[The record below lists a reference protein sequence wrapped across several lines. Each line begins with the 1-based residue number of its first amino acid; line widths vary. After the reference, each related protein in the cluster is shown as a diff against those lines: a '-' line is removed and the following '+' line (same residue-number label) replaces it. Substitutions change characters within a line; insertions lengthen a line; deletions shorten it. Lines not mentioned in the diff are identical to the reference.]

1 MLTPI
6 ILIGLAVVV
15 FFVVKKKKATS
26 VELPIERA
34 SGTGVSV
41 GGGQGDS
48 AIVEA
53 PHDKIEEAI

>member
-26 VELPIERA
+26 VELPTERS
-34 SGTGVSV
+34 SGVGVSV
-41 GGGQGDS
+41 GGGQGES
-48 AIVEA
+48 AIVET
-53 PHDKIEEAI
+53 PHDTTEELI

>member
-15 FFVVKKKKATS
+15 FLVVKKKKASS
-26 VELPIERA
+26 VELPTERA
-34 SGTGVSV
+34 SGAGVSV

-48 AIVEA
+48 EIIET

>member
-15 FFVVKKKKATS
+15 FLVVKKKKASS
-26 VELPIERA
+26 VELPTERA
-34 SGTGVSV
+34 SGAGVSV

-48 AIVEA
+48 GIIEE
-53 PHDKIEEAI
+53 PTDKIEEAI